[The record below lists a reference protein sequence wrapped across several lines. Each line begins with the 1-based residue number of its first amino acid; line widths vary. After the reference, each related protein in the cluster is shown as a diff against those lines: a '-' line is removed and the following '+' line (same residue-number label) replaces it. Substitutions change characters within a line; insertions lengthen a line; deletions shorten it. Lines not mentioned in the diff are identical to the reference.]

1 MIRSDSKTPSKVKQ
15 KNKHPRCFGELET
28 VFPMGK
34 HGLRETPESCRLCFC
49 KTRCLRAAMEKSGGL
64 KVREETLDRAYEAGM
79 ITFWQRW
86 SKKKDI
92 RRRMKDMKK
101 GGS

>member
-1 MIRSDSKTPSKVKQ
+1 
-15 KNKHPRCFGELET
+15 
-28 VFPMGK
+28 
-34 HGLRETPESCRLCFC
+34 
-49 KTRCLRAAMEKSGGL
+49 MEKSGGL
-64 KVREETLDRAYEAGM
+64 KVREENLDRAYETGM

-86 SKKKDI
+86 SKKKAI